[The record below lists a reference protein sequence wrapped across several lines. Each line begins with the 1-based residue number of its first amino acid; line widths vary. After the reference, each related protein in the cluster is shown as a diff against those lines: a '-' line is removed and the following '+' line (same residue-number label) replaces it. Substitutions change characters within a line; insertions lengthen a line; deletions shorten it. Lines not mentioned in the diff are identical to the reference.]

1 MEKFIAVP
9 AYYEWHLVNTDT
21 NEVVYNIVDPSD
33 ALEGMT
39 TEQEVIDWVF
49 EDMCE
54 WATSE
59 SDEPLNGISR
69 HKAAK
74 LPCDAHIILG
84 KALYEYYIA

>member
-1 MEKFIAVP
+1 MSKFIAVP

-33 ALEGMT
+33 SLEGMT

-54 WATSE
+54 WATS
-59 SDEPLNGISR
+59 DEPLNGIS